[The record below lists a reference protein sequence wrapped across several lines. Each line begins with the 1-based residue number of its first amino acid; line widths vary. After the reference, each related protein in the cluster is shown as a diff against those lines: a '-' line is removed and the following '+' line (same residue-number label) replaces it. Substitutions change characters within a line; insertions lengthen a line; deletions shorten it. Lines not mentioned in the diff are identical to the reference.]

1 MTNQEYSKLTE
12 IIKTNS
18 GIKLGTKDHQRIT
31 KIISERVEK
40 LGSPSWKDYNRF
52 ISSKSGKKE
61 LKQVVEE
68 ITIPETYFFRDIN
81 QCNAFKNYIISHFK
95 NKKSEKQKL
104 KIWSA
109 GCSSGE
115 EAYTLAMIII
125 QNIPNYSSFDIS
137 ITGTD
142 INNTSIEK
150 AKKGVYKDIS
160 FRGVRPEIIPRF
172 FKKKKNTYTISDK
185 VKQLVN
191 FQVFNIMLKDQGKY
205 SFQFNGFNI
214 IFCRNVLIYFDE
226 TIIRNIFN
234 GFYHALALDGHIIL
248 GHSEANLA
256 PRLFFKPI
264 KAKGTYLYQ
273 KKYPPELQPEFRT
286 VPASIAFEKNKSVA
300 KKTEPEKITLFNPKQ
315 KNVEQN
321 GDKIID
327 SASQNPDQLICQEA
341 IYKDALTFYFAER
354 YSDAKNIITKLLKD
368 EKPAMEPLILAA
380 LISINLGNFER
391 AIAYVRKIQL
401 KDEFMPEAHFIFG
414 LIYENESFFE
424 DAISSY
430 QAALFLNSK
439 FFLSYFRLAHI
450 YKASGNISKSVRA
463 FQNALNIAGGA
474 NEDKIYLL
482 SGGFPK
488 KSLTDICLQNL

>member
-1 MTNQEYSKLTE
+1 MIKQEYNKLTE

-18 GIKLGTKDHQRIT
+18 GIKLGPKDHQRIT
-31 KIISERVEK
+31 NIVSERVKK
-40 LGSPSWKDYNRF
+40 LGSPSWRDYNKF

-68 ITIPETYFFRDIN
+68 ITISETYFFRDIN
-81 QCNAFKNYIISHFK
+81 QCNAFKNHIISHF
-95 NKKSEKQKL
+95 NHKKLKKQKL

-125 QNIPNYSSFDIS
+125 QNIPQYNSFDIS

-150 AKKGVYKDIS
+150 AKKGVFRDIS
-160 FRGVRPEIIPRF
+160 FRGVGPEIITSF
-172 FKKKKNTYTISDK
+172 FKKKKNSYTISDQ
-185 VKQLVN
+185 VKHLVN
-191 FQVFNIMLKDQGKY
+191 FQVVNLMLKDQEKY
-205 SFQFNGFNI
+205 SFQLSGFDI
-214 IFCRNVLIYFDE
+214 IFCRNVLIYFNE

-256 PRLFFKPI
+256 PRSFFKPI

-273 KKYPPELQPEFRT
+273 KKYPPELQPEFKT
-286 VPASIAFEKNKSVA
+286 LPASFAFDKNRSVV
-300 KKTEPEKITLFNPKQ
+300 KKAEPEKNTFFNSKQ
-315 KNVEQN
+315 KDVEQN
-321 GDKIID
+321 TDEIID
-327 SASQNPDQLICQEA
+327 SDSHDPNQLIYKEA
-341 IYKDALTFYFAER
+341 LAFYFAER
-354 YSDAKNIITKLLKD
+354 YGDAKNIINKLLKD
-368 EKPAMEPLILAA
+368 EKYAMEPLILAA
-380 LISINLGNFER
+380 LIRINLGDFER
-391 AIAYVRKIQL
+391 AIAYLRKIQL

-414 LIYENESFFE
+414 LIYENESFSE

-430 QAALFLNSK
+430 QAALFLNSN

-450 YKASGNISKSVRA
+450 YKASGNISKAVRA
-463 FQNALNIAGGA
+463 FQNALNVAKEA

-482 SGGFPK
+482 SGGFSK